1 MAALSLLEYPPSPI
15 DCEVCV
21 GRGGELALS
30 FPSAALV
37 QD

>member
-1 MAALSLLEYPPSPI
+1 MAALSLFEPPPPI
-15 DCEVCV
+15 DCEVYV